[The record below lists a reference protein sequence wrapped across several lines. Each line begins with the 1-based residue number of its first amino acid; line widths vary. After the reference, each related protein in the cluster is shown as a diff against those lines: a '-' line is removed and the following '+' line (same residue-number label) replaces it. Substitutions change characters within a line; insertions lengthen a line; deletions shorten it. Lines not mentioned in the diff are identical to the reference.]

1 MRESCL
7 RTVEAVP
14 SVWRVLLFRIEQA
27 EKRALVLVD
36 WETNVFGYRLR
47 DHKPRPSW
55 PLRHAS
61 GSSMRG
67 LH

>member
-1 MRESCL
+1 MPERCL
-7 RTVEAVP
+7 LTAEAVP
-14 SVWRVLLFRIEQA
+14 SIWRVLLFRIKQA
-27 EKRALVLVD
+27 EKRALILVD

-47 DHKPRPSW
+47 DHRSRPGW

-61 GSSMRG
+61 GSSLRR

>member
-7 RTVEAVP
+7 EAVP
-14 SVWRVLLFRIEQA
+14 PVWRVLLFRIEQA

-55 PLRHAS
+55 PLRTH
-61 GSSMRG
+61 
-67 LH
+67 